1 MAIRLNLLAEAQA
14 LEDMR
19 RRDPVKRVVFAGV
32 VLALLTLCYSSS
44 VQFKMMMTKS
54 ELSRLESEL
63 AALNPEYQSI
73 QSNQTQ
79 LADITQREHALV
91 RLATNRM
98 LYGTLLNALQHTA
111 LPQVQLVRLKT
122 DQSYVYT
129 EEVKAK
135 TNANRVT
142 PGKPAAVTE
151 RILLTMEAKDTS
163 ANPGDSINTFKD
175 SVASSPYLVSP
186 TGTSNE
192 VRLASLSPPQTA
204 GGSKPFVLFTLEC
217 RYPEVTR

>member
-98 LYGTLLNALQHTA
+98 LHGTLLNALQHTA

-175 SVASSPYLVSP
+175 SVAASPYLVSP

-192 VRLASLSPPQTA
+192 VRLASLSPPQTV